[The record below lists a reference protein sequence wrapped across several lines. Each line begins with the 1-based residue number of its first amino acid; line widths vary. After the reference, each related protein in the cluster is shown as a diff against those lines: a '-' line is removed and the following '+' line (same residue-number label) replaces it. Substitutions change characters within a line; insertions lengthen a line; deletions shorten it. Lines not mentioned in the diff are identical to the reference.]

1 MPDQQQ
7 DQLEQ
12 EAEKPSGENSPLAIR
27 YGKSPQYRVI
37 FAHGFMIGSTLS
49 GDLHLAAWNDHPP
62 YPTSNFL
69 ELTADGRKGRE
80 VTGERS
86 GVNIEREIEIGIT
99 LRPEAAAN
107 LLRLLADH
115 LASIG
120 VISYG
125 PIASDQPRV
134 PDDPTADGVDHANN
148 ETIE

>member
-12 EAEKPSGENSPLAIR
+12 EAGEPSDENSPLAIR

-37 FAHGFMIGSTLS
+37 FANGFMIGTTLS
-49 GDLHLAAWNDHPP
+49 GEIHLAAWNDHPP

-69 ELTADGRKGRE
+69 KFSVDGEKGKE

-86 GVNIEREIEIGIT
+86 GISIEREIEIGIV
-99 LRPEAAAN
+99 LRPEAAVN
-107 LLRLLADH
+107 LLRLLADL

-120 VISYG
+120 VISHV
-125 PIASDQPRV
+125 PTASDQPRV
-134 PDDPTADGVDHANN
+134 SDDRTPGEADHAGD
-148 ETIE
+148 EGVE